1 MNKAYNNLHL
11 IFQWIIS
18 PFKWKLISLLKYLI
32 IFFRKINNSFYKR
45 ANFESFNNSE
55 FLLVNKTIKN
65 PENYIAFSYDK
76 VVSKHLYLNGSF
88 SIDVLENVLSIL
100 KKKKSLDVLIDVGA
114 NIGSTTIPALVR
126 GYFKNAVCIE
136 PDIDNYNI
144 LLANIYLNKLD
155 INKVKTFNFAVGSKD
170 NEKLLFK
177 KSKNNSGDH
186 RIVSKNNLK
195 NINLIKSYKL
205 DTIIHESN
213 TKISKNCLIWM
224 DAQGY
229 EPKIIVG
236 SKKIVSLGI
245 PMVIEIMPNLI
256 LKNNLLDLLISGL
269 LNYKYYFD
277 LDNKHNIKHN
287 MNKNIKEKILS
298 IKKDHVNF
306 LLVN

>member
-1 MNKAYNNLHL
+1 MKKSYNNSHL
-11 IFQWIIS
+11 TFLWIRS

-32 IFFRKINNSFYKR
+32 IFFRKIDSSLYKR

-55 FLLVNKTIKN
+55 FILVNKTKKN
-65 PENYIAFSYDK
+65 PENFIAFSYDK

-88 SIDVLENVLSIL
+88 SMDVLEKSLKIL
-100 KKKKSLDVLIDVGA
+100 KKKEPLDVLIDVGA

-144 LLANIYLNKLD
+144 LSANIYLNKLD

-170 NEKLLFK
+170 NERLFFK

-186 RIVSKNNLK
+186 RIVSKTNLK
-195 NINLIKSYKL
+195 NTNLTKSFKL
-205 DTIIHESN
+205 DTIIHEHSI
-213 TKISKNCLIWM
+213 KISKNSLIWM

-236 SKKIVSLGI
+236 SKKLVRLGI

-277 LDNKHNIKHN
+277 LDDKQNVRYN
-287 MNKNIKEKILS
+287 MNKNIKSKILS